1 VIWKILA
8 GLKELLSK
16 IRVSIKTR
24 FDKTLDKKI
33 EEEFMPLVARDVS
46 FTHYETY
53 RELKKK
59 QEMML
64 KEKKLL

>member
-1 VIWKILA
+1 MVWKILA
-8 GLKELLSK
+8 RLKELLNK

>member
-1 VIWKILA
+1 MVWKILA
-8 GLKELLSK
+8 RLKELLSK

-33 EEEFMPLVARDVS
+33 EEEFISLVGRDVS

-59 QEMML
+59 QEALL
-64 KEKKLL
+64 KEKGLL